1 MVDYNDVKYDIWN
14 LLECFG
20 LSRFGGFM
28 ATSPPNAHE
37 DHFGSAQQREVKR
50 PRPTCGRQFPDRAEG
65 DPFVAAAGRYTMLVD
80 MPLNCMPPT
89 TDVAALQ
96 AKRRASHGLPS

>member
-1 MVDYNDVKYDIWN
+1 VVDYNDVKYDIWN

-50 PRPTCGRQFPDRAEG
+50 PRPTCGRQFLDRAEG

-89 TDVAALQ
+89 RMWQRSKPSVA
-96 AKRRASHGLPS
+96 RRTGCRV

>member
-1 MVDYNDVKYDIWN
+1 MEFVRVLW
-14 LLECFG
+14 FVAFW
-20 LSRFGGFM
+20 RFL

-50 PRPTCGRQFPDRAEG
+50 PRPACGRQFPDRAEG

-89 TDVAALQ
+89 RMWQRSKPSVA
-96 AKRRASHGLPS
+96 RAAELIGAAWD